1 MVSAQGGDSSC
12 LEDTGKLPLSP
23 CGLTVTAAESG
34 YIAALDAEAC
44 GLAAMELGAGRE
56 SKEDEIDYGAGI
68 ELLANK
74 GSKVEQGQPIA
85 KLYAGEAGRCERAKE
100 RFLSALS
107 IEKEEPEA
115 RPLIIERIGI

>member
-1 MVSAQGGDSSC
+1 
-12 LEDTGKLPLSP
+12 
-23 CGLTVTAAESG
+23 
-34 YIAALDAEAC
+34 
-44 GLAAMELGAGRE
+44 MELGAGRE

-68 ELLANK
+68 MLLANK

-85 KLYAGEAGRCERAKE
+85 KLYAQSEARCKRAKE
-100 RFLSALS
+100 RFLSALT

>member
-1 MVSAQGGDSSC
+1 
-12 LEDTGKLPLSP
+12 
-23 CGLTVTAAESG
+23 
-34 YIAALDAEAC
+34 
-44 GLAAMELGAGRE
+44 MELGAGQE

-68 ELLANK
+68 LLLANK

-85 KLYAGEAGRCERAKE
+85 KLYAQSEARCERAKE